1 MKSIIIIM
9 SDTVKHK
16 LSNLI
21 HDVKEKV
28 TDQEYKELM
37 ETLALVGAEPVQDFT
52 DAKFVRF
59 TYRRYRYTHPHA
71 FINNLDEDI
80 RDRFF
85 DSVDDVGELYRFKL
99 SYLDIQEESMLLK
112 VVESRY
118 SFIDFKKCETT
129 VGHLNHMMKYE
140 RNTVIFRRDDV
151 EFMEWIM
158 PIKVEVVV

>member
-1 MKSIIIIM
+1 MA
-9 SDTVKHK
+9 DTVKHK

-37 ETLALVGAEPVQDFT
+37 ETLALVGAEQVQDFT
-52 DAKFVRF
+52 DAKIVRL
-59 TYRRYRYTHPHA
+59 TYRQYRYTHPQM
-71 FINNLDEDI
+71 FFDNLDGDI

-99 SYLDIQEESMLLK
+99 SYLDIKEGSMLLK
-112 VVESRY
+112 VVESTY
-118 SFIDFKKCETT
+118 SFINMKKCETT
-129 VGHLNHMMKYE
+129 VEHLNHMMKYE
-140 RNTVIFRRDDV
+140 RYTAIVTDDDD
-151 EFMEWIM
+151 ESMEWIM